1 MHQDAPL
8 NFFEQQD
15 QARQRTTWLVLL
27 FLLAIACVALSFYAL
42 ALIVIVP
49 QAQERGAQ
57 GSELWWN
64 PEIFFQITGA
74 ACFIIFL
81 GTGVQRLRLG
91 GTGKSVAEALGG
103 QPLQGASDNTD
114 EQVLRDVVD
123 EMAIASGMPVP
134 PIYILQEDAINAFA
148 AGQNPQDAVLGFTR
162 GAITQLNRDEL
173 QGVTGHEFSHIAH
186 KDTRLNLRIACVV
199 AGVMLIALIGRVMLQ
214 VAGRIATV
222 PNMSSKKDN
231 RGSAALMF
239 LAIGLGLLIV
249 GGIGAFFGRL
259 LQAAVS
265 RQREFL
271 ADASAVQ
278 YSRNPAGIA
287 GALRRIGGLPFTPI
301 QSPTASG
308 LNHFFF
314 SKSIHSWLST
324 HPPLAERVR
333 RIEQGGF
340 VGDVVHDAAQATLVD
355 STRAAPST
363 RSVPSDAAELTA
375 GFMGDNTIPS
385 ALVSSER
392 SPESFSTPSAAT
404 HVSGRMVTR
413 RDVLE
418 ATSTKTVTQ
427 ESLRGARAL
436 LQKIPAAVQSATR
449 EPLDAQVV
457 LLLLVTGTQAG
468 AQEKVRNLALECL
481 GQCVLAS
488 WNQLATSVVGLPDEI
503 RLVVLDL
510 CVPTLT
516 QLTKQQYLAFR
527 TALTAAMRAD
537 EGIDLFEWMT
547 RIVLTRRIETRFG
560 ALSQHVS
567 TRSMQECAQSMQ
579 IVLGT
584 LARAGGS
591 NHCARAFDLGTA
603 ACGLHGL
610 ELPGSKDCT
619 LDALHFALEKL
630 DALTPRD
637 RKILSDA
644 LVSVATADDVVNTQ
658 ELLLLRAFAYRL
670 DIHLPIL

>member
-1 MHQDAPL
+1 M

-15 QARQRTTWLVLL
+15 QARRRTVWLVLL
-27 FLLAIACVALSFYAL
+27 FILAIVCVALSFYAL

-57 GSELWWN
+57 GAQIWWN
-64 PEIFFQITGA
+64 TEIFLQITGA
-74 ACFIIFL
+74 VCLIIFL
-81 GTGVQRLRLG
+81 GAGVQRLRLG
-91 GTGKSVAEALGG
+91 GSGKSVAEALGG
-103 QPLQGASDNTD
+103 QLLQGATNNAD
-114 EQVLRDVVD
+114 EQKLRDVVD

-148 AGQNPQDAVLGFTR
+148 AGSNPQDAVLGFTR
-162 GAITQLNRDEL
+162 GAITQLNREEL

-231 RGSAALMF
+231 RGSAALVF
-239 LAIGLGLLIV
+239 LAIGLGLLII

-314 SKSIHSWLST
+314 SMPIHSWLST

-340 VGDVVHDAAQATLVD
+340 INDVVGDAARSTVAD
-355 STRAAPST
+355 STNATSSAT
-363 RSVPSDAAELTA
+363 IGTGGAAELAA
-375 GFMGDNTIPS
+375 GFVVGGAGPS
-385 ALVSSER
+385 RSGSSTD
-392 SPESFSTPSAAT
+392 SLQSHATPSAAT
-404 HVSGRMVTR
+404 HASGRVVTR

-418 ATSTKTVTQ
+418 STTSKTLTQ
-427 ESLRGARAL
+427 ESLQGARAL
-436 LQKIPAAVQSATR
+436 LQKIPDAVQTAAR
-449 EPLDAQVV
+449 EPLDAQVI
-457 LLLLVTGTQAG
+457 LLLLVTGAQLD
-468 AQEKVRNLALECL
+468 AQEKVRGLALEHL
-481 GQCVLAS
+481 GQGVMAS
-488 WNQLATSVVGLPDEI
+488 WHQLAASVVGLPDEI

-516 QLTKQQYLAFR
+516 QLTKQQYVVFR
-527 TALTAAMRAD
+527 TTLTAAMRAD
-537 EGIDLFEWMT
+537 NHVDLFDWMT

-560 ALSQHVS
+560 ALSKNKL
-567 TRSMQECAQSMQ
+567 TRSMRECSQALR

-584 LARAGGS
+584 LARAGDS
-591 NHCARAFDLGTA
+591 SHCARGFDLGAA
-603 ACGLHGL
+603 ACELSGLT
-610 ELPGSKDCT
+610 LPTIQECT
-619 LDALHFALEKL
+619 LDALHFSLEEL
-630 DALTPRD
+630 DALSAHD
-637 RKILSDA
+637 RKFLSTA
-644 LVSVATADDVVNTQ
+644 LISVATADDVVNTQ

-670 DIHLPIL
+670 DIYLPIL

>member
-1 MHQDAPL
+1 MRKCAPL

-81 GTGVQRLRLG
+81 GAGVQRLRLG

-103 QPLQGASDNTD
+103 QPLQGAGENSD

-287 GALRRIGGLPFTPI
+287 GALRRIGGLPFAPI

-314 SKSIHSWLST
+314 SKSIQSWLST

-340 VGDVVHDAAQATLVD
+340 VGDIVHDAAQATLVN

-375 GFMGDNTIPS
+375 GFTGENTSPS
-385 ALVSSER
+385 APVSSEP
-392 SPESFSTPSAAT
+392 SPESYSTPSAAK
-404 HVSGRMVTR
+404 HASGRVVTR

-418 ATSTKTVTQ
+418 ATSSKTVTQ
-427 ESLRGARAL
+427 ESLQGARAL

-457 LLLLVTGTQAG
+457 LLLLVTQSD

-481 GQCVLAS
+481 GQGVLAS

-537 EGIDLFEWMT
+537 EQVDLFEWMT

-560 ALSQHVS
+560 ALSQRVS
-567 TRSMQECAQSMQ
+567 ARSMRECEQAVW

-591 NHCARAFDLGTA
+591 SHCAQAFDLGTA
-603 ACGLHGL
+603 ACGLNGL
-610 ELPGSKDCT
+610 ALPNAKDCT

-630 DALTPRD
+630 DALAPRD
-637 RKILSDA
+637 RKLLSNA
-644 LVSVATADDVVNTQ
+644 LVLVATSDNVVNTQ